1 MLTHLNENRRRL
13 KMMVF
18 LGSGLFSFSLCV
30 TWNVESSTESEVGKT
45 WKGNLKRVSRFKTA
59 SVGNGP
65 VS

>member
-1 MLTHLNENRRRL
+1 
-13 KMMVF
+13 MMVF